1 MKGLVI
7 TISIVSL
14 GLLLV
19 VGLLALTPGMVN
31 AALYAQSSSCNSSIG
46 KVLTVTNDEIFSIVT
61 CNEVGVFN
69 ELSYCYGV
77 EEGDE
82 VVFHWSPQNCELVS
96 FTVLRNGV
104 QCGVWCP

>member
-1 MKGLVI
+1 MTERWILLVR
-7 TISIVSL
+7 S
-14 GLLLV
+14 LLV
-19 VGLLALTPGMVN
+19 VGLLSLTPGIVQ
-31 AALYAQSSSCNSSIG
+31 AALYAQAANCNSSLG
-46 KVLTVTNDEIFSIVT
+46 KVLTVTNHEIFSIAT
-61 CNEVGVFN
+61 CNEVSVFN